1 MKEKKYCPA
10 RAAFAISR
18 MEGGAGGERG
28 NTERKT
34 AHRAVP
40 ARGGDRS
47 ARRIERRA
55 GPDIDVFGSASM
67 TSITR
72 CRWNRCLVG
81 CGRACRQRGP
91 HRLRAPLHA
100 QRPLRQ
106 NFWRSPRL
114 TIACDRESDE
124 WPFALSDTDAV
135 AATGRPSASS
145 VVPDACW
152 YAPSRYTLVRF
163 DRS

>member
-10 RAAFAISR
+10 RSVFCDFAHGRRSGR
-18 MEGGAGGERG
+18 ERG
-28 NTERKT
+28 NTEGKT
-34 AHRAVP
+34 AHRTGTRRRSFSSP
-40 ARGGDRS
+40 DRAS
-47 ARRIERRA
+47 GRA
-55 GPDIDVFGSASM
+55 GRRVFRQRIDDVDHAWPVEQC
-67 TSITR
+67 I
-72 CRWNRCLVG
+72 VG

-100 QRPLRQ
+100 QRLLRQ

-135 AATGRPSASS
+135 ASTGRPSASS

>member
-1 MKEKKYCPA
+1 MKEKNIVRRERLLRF
-10 RAAFAISR
+10 RAWKAER
-18 MEGGAGGERG
+18 EGKGEYGGE
-28 NTERKT
+28 N
-34 AHRAVP
+34 RASVVP

-47 ARRIERRA
+47 ARRIARRA
-55 GPDIDVFGSASM
+55 GPAVDVFRQRIDNVDHALPVEQ
-67 TSITR
+67 
-72 CRWNRCLVG
+72 CLVG

-100 QRPLRQ
+100 QRLLRQ

-135 AATGRPSASS
+135 ASTGRPSASS

>member
-1 MKEKKYCPA
+1 MKEKNIV
-10 RAAFAISR
+10 RRDRFFAISR
-18 MEGGAGGERG
+18 TEGGAGGKGGIRRG
-28 NTERKT
+28 KPRTGRT
-34 AHRAVP
+34 GTRRRSFSSPDRAS
-40 ARGGDRS
+40 G
-47 ARRIERRA
+47 RA
-55 GPDIDVFGSASM
+55 GRRVFRQRIDDVDHAWPVEQC
-67 TSITR
+67 I
-72 CRWNRCLVG
+72 VG

-100 QRPLRQ
+100 QRLLRQ

-135 AATGRPSASS
+135 ASTGRPSASS